1 MACRHT
7 DYLVFTTTTMVA
19 AHFNLSSGPVP
30 SGYSSILPL
39 SLMRL
44 AGGITQMAFQVACP
58 VSEASM
64 HPIPWWL

>member
-1 MACRHT
+1 
-7 DYLVFTTTTMVA
+7 MVA

-44 AGGITQMAFQVACP
+44 AGGITQMAFQVACT